1 MKPLLEEALNEPTFW
16 KRPFLQVKDHYN
28 DIGKCLRR
36 ISVDNRFVHRCTTI
50 LEVESKLYFAQESK
64 WQMRRTVT
72 DLRKQEQLQN
82 DFCISL
88 TIFMICSS
96 HSTPRFEQNALT
108 SNNLSASLR
117 LAHTR
122 LYQPVLEHTCT
133 LENHIQKVLSLSE
146 QLIEKQDMV
155 QATTDIAKNVR
166 RIKHIDTQTL
176 TREERE
182 ENIPQQ

>member
-1 MKPLLEEALNEPTFW
+1 MKILLKEALNEPNFW

-36 ISVDNRFVHRCTTI
+36 ISVDIRFVHRCTTI

-64 WQMRRTVT
+64 WQMRRTSIAHRNNDIDSNPSHSWTVT

-82 DFCISL
+82 DLGISL

-96 HSTPRFEQNALT
+96 HLTPRFEQKALT

-122 LYQPVLEHTCT
+122 LH
-133 LENHIQKVLSLSE
+133 
-146 QLIEKQDMV
+146 
-155 QATTDIAKNVR
+155 
-166 RIKHIDTQTL
+166 
-176 TREERE
+176 
-182 ENIPQQ
+182 